1 LPKGQAKHYC
11 GSNEQQAE
19 ISRQGEGHSQLEE
32 FESPILFLS
41 TGIRR
46 PVRNDVL
53 IDLYAF
59 DPAGISLTRF
69 TKLPMSFPI
78 LPS

>member
-19 ISRQGEGHSQLEE
+19 ISRQGEGQSQLEE

-41 TGIRR
+41 AGIRR
-46 PVRNDVL
+46 PAPNDVL
-53 IDLYAF
+53 IDLAF

-69 TKLPMSFPI
+69 RKLPTSFPI